1 MSTELIN
8 RITIKKDGVYLS
20 SRSSNVTDSF
30 RSHRIK
36 ELSETYKSEDQ
47 SGLDR
52 EMIRSLYEYAE
63 LRGSHKSLKRYHY
76 ATQSSETFKIY
87 KKYTDQIDDRYESMD
102 KTDQDSVWYKPT
114 EKAKE
119 YLRFEQNL
127 KDKMYSEI
135 AQICEEY
142 DKK

>member
-1 MSTELIN
+1 
-8 RITIKKDGVYLS
+8 
-20 SRSSNVTDSF
+20 
-30 RSHRIK
+30 
-36 ELSETYKSEDQ
+36 
-47 SGLDR
+47 
-52 EMIRSLYEYAE
+52 MIRSLYEYAE
-63 LRGSHKSLKRYHY
+63 LRGSHKSLKRYYY
-76 ATQSSETFKIY
+76 AIQSPETFKIY
-87 KKYTDQIDDRYESMD
+87 KKYTDQIDNRYESMD